1 MNKYYGVK
9 IGLTPGIY
17 TSWNDAKLQV
27 NGYKGA
33 IYKSFK
39 TRHEAEFFINNIENS
54 VQSREKIL
62 TELHNIDLLIYTDGS
77 CKNYIGGY
85 GIVVINNDN
94 NKTEYYGHI
103 PSPCTNQI
111 AELTAIKIAL
121 STISKNSN
129 IHIRTDSMY
138 AINCFTKYIIV
149 WRKNGYITTKK
160 EPIKNLELIKDIDQ
174 LMNDINV
181 TFEHVYSHKG
191 EYYNELA
198 DQLADKGRLLI

>member
-33 IYKSFK
+33 VYKSFN
-39 TRHEAEFFINNIENS
+39 THQEAINFINNDITKNS
-54 VQSREKIL
+54 LQCREPIN
-62 TELHNIDLLIYTDGS
+62 ELKNIDLLIYTDGS

-85 GIVVINNDN
+85 GIVVINNN
-94 NKTEYYGHI
+94 ITTEYYGHL

-111 AELTAIKIAL
+111 AELTAIKVAI
-121 STISKNSN
+121 SNTSKNST
-129 IHIRTDSMY
+129 IHIKTDSMY
-138 AINCFTKYIIV
+138 AINCFTKYITT
-149 WRKNGYITTKK
+149 WRKNGYMTTKK
-160 EPIKNLELIKDIDQ
+160 EAIKNLELIKDIDH

-198 DQLADKGRLLI
+198 DQLAKKGRLLV